1 MAATDKHHD
10 VPQEDRMHA
19 TNDTE
24 QLHGDSPA
32 TEDTER
38 RALSGPIVWGTILV
52 IIAALYAVQ
61 VAVDLGA
68 IGGIDISPAWIVLGL
83 GGLLVVG
90 GLAAALTRRR

>member
-1 MAATDKHHD
+1 
-10 VPQEDRMHA
+10 MHA

-24 QLHGDSPA
+24 RLHSDDPS
-32 TEDTER
+32 TEHADR
-38 RALSGPIVWGTILV
+38 RVLTGPIVWGVILV

-68 IGGIDISPAWIVLGL
+68 IGGIDISPAWIVLGI

-90 GLAAALTRRR
+90 GLAAALTRRS